1 MKNILNYIE
10 QMKGMYEGPRITAQ
24 EPRNM
29 DQAALVDDLE
39 PGALKDEM
47 KGNFDPS
54 QETHE
59 EYLRRINLERPFN
72 MAQGGQLVAPSVD
85 GSRPG
90 YQGPGKGSP
99 GVPKHYKTEM
109 SQLYTP
115 EVRQKILETRKRK
128 FQKTDPLGKRLQ
140 WIADNG
146 KNYDS
151 PLEMKKAYE
160 KYFKHKIGTKADALF
175 YTVEGGLGVTK
186 KLGVD
191 NAEVLI
197 KRIYLDQIDNL
208 INPSKQKRG
217 VVSFTKR
224 FSEDELFKASIIQ
237 NNPKVRNKFIDLFA
251 DINKNAGT
259 YAAELGPE
267 EMVLKLKSKGGYLLD
282 GYEKGGF
289 DFLFSYPRPGAPEQ
303 TIGGVHRGITRNT
316 LINAGVPVEH
326 IKSFQLVRKPL
337 ESIEEV
343 LRKVSTNP
351 NYAKKVWGVGSGTS
365 QKIASQLNN
374 FLEGQKE
381 ARKIVRD
388 LDTVFIKGQ
397 MNKEGYKGSVDS
409 YLKTDA
415 GKKSSY
421 NFTKVFGGVQFDHT
435 LAKSIG
441 RDYKYLPRN
450 YLLKGQ
456 FTTGKF
462 NRIKKDIFDLP
473 LIEMLKKH
481 EEGKISGTKIKE
493 FIDDF
498 NKKTGG
504 YADFTFDEKLGKIVY
519 PQEKKVIYDLSRYSN
534 PEAVAKELERNI
546 KMTMSDAFQKGY
558 RGIISEE
565 DLKGFRSKEAKQ
577 IGSSFQE
584 IVTNSKRGGALLT
597 HDILSKGKFK
607 PKCKTKFSSGGGG
620 FCGKAFAEAYPQ
632 EFLQEVMK
640 DPQMAKYLK
649 SKEALTAG
657 RSILNSAAKF
667 GRWGN
672 PLTIVGGEAWY
683 STLAGINEFGKGKSL
698 AESVNE
704 GLWFIPGKHSRD
716 LNMLLGPKTKGKAG
730 RNLPVIPDE
739 VRSQFDLL
747 TQLGD
752 LINQEGKLSGQLA
765 MQQYE
770 TGRLED
776 LKARKLW
783 EERFAPKKAFA
794 PEKSAETI
802 KLDYDK
808 MQGDINWSK
817 NIIPQ
822 IEKRLADVGV
832 KGEDIVQK
840 WQTADPTGKSY
851 SALQDRIKSKI
862 VDEFN
867 IGKTWDQADPYSGP
881 IWNWIKT
888 REKIP
893 FTNPE
898 LVAKQKRLDLLKEG
912 PDQTITKEN
921 IPPELIENF
930 LTKFPEYS
938 YVFEGASG
946 GRAGYMGGGITG
958 IRKPHAIPPER
969 GGLRSIMINVND
981 D

>member
-29 DQAALVDDLE
+29 DQAALVDELE

-128 FQKTDPLGKRLQ
+128 FQTTDPLGKRLQ
-140 WIADNG
+140 WIANNG
-146 KNYDS
+146 ENYDS

-160 KYFKHKIGTKADALF
+160 KHFKHKLGSKADALF
-175 YTVEGGLGVTK
+175 HTVKGGVGVSA

-191 NAEVLI
+191 NLEVLN
-197 KRIYLDQIDNL
+197 KRLYLDQIDNL
-208 INPSKQKRG
+208 TNPGKQKRG
-217 VVSFTKR
+217 VFSFTKG
-224 FSEDELFKASIIQ
+224 FSEDEIFKASIIQ
-237 NNPKVRNKFIDLFA
+237 NNPKVKKKFIDLFA

-259 YAAELGPE
+259 YAELGPE

-473 LIEMLKKH
+473 LIEMLKKY
-481 EEGKISGTKIKE
+481 EKGKISGTEIKN

-504 YADFTFDEKLGKIVY
+504 YADFTFDEKKGKIVY

>member
-29 DQAALVDDLE
+29 DQAALVDELE

-128 FQKTDPLGKRLQ
+128 FQTTDPLGKRLQ
-140 WIADNG
+140 WIANNG
-146 KNYDS
+146 ENYDS

-160 KYFKHKIGTKADALF
+160 KHFKHKLGSKADALF
-175 YTVEGGLGVTK
+175 HTVKGGVGVSA

-191 NAEVLI
+191 NLEVLN
-197 KRIYLDQIDNL
+197 KRLYLDQIDNL
-208 INPSKQKRG
+208 TNPGKQKRG
-217 VVSFTKR
+217 VFSFTKN
-224 FSEDELFKASIIQ
+224 FSEDEVFKSSIIQ
-237 NNPKVRNKFIDLFA
+237 NNPKVKNKFINLFA

-259 YAAELGPE
+259 YAELGPE

-282 GYEKGGF
+282 GYKKGGF
-289 DFLFSYPRPGAPEQ
+289 DFLKSYPRPGDPQQ
-303 TIGGVHRGITRNT
+303 TIGGVHKGITRNT
-316 LINAGVPVEH
+316 LINAGIPVEH

-421 NFTKVFGGVQFDHT
+421 NFTKVFGGVQFDYT

>member
-29 DQAALVDDLE
+29 DQAALVDELE

-128 FQKTDPLGKRLQ
+128 FQTTDPLGKRLQ
-140 WIADNG
+140 WIANNG
-146 KNYDS
+146 ENYDS

-160 KYFKHKIGTKADALF
+160 KHFKHKLGSKADALF
-175 YTVEGGLGVTK
+175 HTVKGGVGVSA

-191 NAEVLI
+191 NLEVLN
-197 KRIYLDQIDNL
+197 KRLYLDQIDNL
-208 INPSKQKRG
+208 TNPGKQKRG
-217 VVSFTKR
+217 VFSFTKN
-224 FSEDELFKASIIQ
+224 FSEDEVFKSSIIQ
-237 NNPKVRNKFIDLFA
+237 NNPKVKNKFINLFA

-259 YAAELGPE
+259 YAELGPE

-289 DFLFSYPRPGAPEQ
+289 DFLKSYPRPGDPKQ
-303 TIGGVHRGITRNT
+303 TIGGVHKGITRNT

>member
-29 DQAALVDDLE
+29 DQAALVDELE

-72 MAQGGQLVAPSVD
+72 MAEGGQLVAPSVD

-316 LINAGVPVEH
+316 LINAGIPVEH

-343 LRKVSTNP
+343 LRKVSKNP
-351 NYAKKVWGVGSGTS
+351 NYAKKVWGVGAGTS

-374 FLEGQKE
+374 FLEGQTE
-381 ARKIVRD
+381 ARKIIRD
-388 LDTVFIKGQ
+388 LDTMFIKGQ
-397 MNKEGYKGSVDS
+397 MNKEGYTGTVDS

-415 GKKSSY
+415 GKASRY

>member
-1 MKNILNYIE
+1 MSILDYIE
-10 QMKGMYEGPRITAQ
+10 KMKEMYEGDRITAQ

-29 DQAALVDDLE
+29 DQAALVDELE

-72 MAQGGQLVAPSVD
+72 MAEGGQLVAPSVD

-128 FQKTDPLGKRLQ
+128 FQTTDPLGKRLQ
-140 WIADNG
+140 WIANNG
-146 KNYDS
+146 ENYDS

-160 KYFKHKIGTKADALF
+160 KHFKHKLGSKADALF
-175 YTVEGGLGVTK
+175 HTVKGGVGVSA

-191 NAEVLI
+191 NLEVLN
-197 KRIYLDQIDNL
+197 KRLYLDQIDNL
-208 INPSKQKRG
+208 TNPGKQKRG
-217 VVSFTKR
+217 VFSFTKN
-224 FSEDELFKASIIQ
+224 FSEDEVFKSSIIQ
-237 NNPKVRNKFIDLFA
+237 NNPKVKNKFINLFA

-259 YAAELGPE
+259 YAELGPE

-289 DFLFSYPRPGAPEQ
+289 DFLKSYPRPGDPKQ
-303 TIGGVHRGITRNT
+303 TIGGVHKGITRNT

>member
-29 DQAALVDDLE
+29 DQAALVDELE

-128 FQKTDPLGKRLQ
+128 FQTTDPLGKRLQ
-140 WIADNG
+140 WIANNG
-146 KNYDS
+146 ENYDS

-160 KYFKHKIGTKADALF
+160 KHFKHKIGSKADALF
-175 YTVEGGLGVTK
+175 YTVKGGVGVSVDF
-186 KLGVD
+186 GVG
-191 NAEVLI
+191 NLEVLN
-197 KRIYLDQIDNL
+197 KRLYLDQIDNL
-208 INPSKQKRG
+208 TNPGKQKRG
-217 VVSFTKR
+217 VFSFTKG
-224 FSEDELFKASIIQ
+224 FSEDEIFKASIIQ
-237 NNPKVRNKFIDLFA
+237 NNPKVKKKFIDLFA

-259 YAAELGPE
+259 YAELGPE

-289 DFLFSYPRPGAPEQ
+289 DFLFSYPRPGDPEQ

-316 LINAGVPVEH
+316 LINAGIPVEH

-388 LDTVFIKGQ
+388 LDTMFIKGQ

-504 YADFTFDEKLGKIVY
+504 YADFTFDEKKGKIVY

>member
-29 DQAALVDDLE
+29 DQAALVDELE

-128 FQKTDPLGKRLQ
+128 FQTTDPLGKRLQ
-140 WIADNG
+140 WIANNG
-146 KNYDS
+146 ENYDS

-160 KYFKHKIGTKADALF
+160 KHFKHKLGSKADALF
-175 YTVEGGLGVTK
+175 HTVKGGVGVSA

-191 NAEVLI
+191 NLEVLN
-197 KRIYLDQIDNL
+197 KRLYLDQIDNL
-208 INPSKQKRG
+208 TNPGKQKRG
-217 VVSFTKR
+217 VFSFTKN
-224 FSEDELFKASIIQ
+224 FSEDEVFKSSIIQ
-237 NNPKVRNKFIDLFA
+237 NNPKVKNKFINLFA

-259 YAAELGPE
+259 YAELGPE

-289 DFLFSYPRPGAPEQ
+289 DFLKSYPRPGDPKQ
-303 TIGGVHRGITRNT
+303 TIGGVHKGITRNT

-558 RGIISEE
+558 KGIISEE
-565 DLKGFRSKEAKQ
+565 DLKGFRSVEAKQ

-584 IVTNSKRGGALLT
+584 IVKNSKRGGALLT

-930 LTKFPEYS
+930 LYKFPEYS
-938 YVFEGASG
+938 YMFEGASG
-946 GRAGYMGGGITG
+946 GRAGYSEGGITT
-958 IRKPHAIPPER
+958 
-969 GGLRSIMINVND
+969 LRSKYEYKK
-981 D
+981 

>member
-1 MKNILNYIE
+1 
-10 QMKGMYEGPRITAQ
+10 
-24 EPRNM
+24 
-29 DQAALVDDLE
+29 
-39 PGALKDEM
+39 
-47 KGNFDPS
+47 
-54 QETHE
+54 
-59 EYLRRINLERPFN
+59 
-72 MAQGGQLVAPSVD
+72 
-85 GSRPG
+85 
-90 YQGPGKGSP
+90 
-99 GVPKHYKTEM
+99 
-109 SQLYTP
+109 
-115 EVRQKILETRKRK
+115 
-128 FQKTDPLGKRLQ
+128 
-140 WIADNG
+140 
-146 KNYDS
+146 
-151 PLEMKKAYE
+151 
-160 KYFKHKIGTKADALF
+160 
-175 YTVEGGLGVTK
+175 
-186 KLGVD
+186 
-191 NAEVLI
+191 
-197 KRIYLDQIDNL
+197 
-208 INPSKQKRG
+208 
-217 VVSFTKR
+217 
-224 FSEDELFKASIIQ
+224 
-237 NNPKVRNKFIDLFA
+237 
-251 DINKNAGT
+251 
-259 YAAELGPE
+259 
-267 EMVLKLKSKGGYLLD
+267 
-282 GYEKGGF
+282 
-289 DFLFSYPRPGAPEQ
+289 
-303 TIGGVHRGITRNT
+303 
-316 LINAGVPVEH
+316 
-326 IKSFQLVRKPL
+326 
-337 ESIEEV
+337 
-343 LRKVSTNP
+343 
-351 NYAKKVWGVGSGTS
+351 
-365 QKIASQLNN
+365 
-374 FLEGQKE
+374 
-381 ARKIVRD
+381 
-388 LDTVFIKGQ
+388 

>member
-1 MKNILNYIE
+1 MSILDYIE
-10 QMKGMYEGPRITAQ
+10 KMKEMYEGDRITAQ

-29 DQAALVDDLE
+29 DQAALVDELE

-128 FQKTDPLGKRLQ
+128 FQTTDPLGKRLQ
-140 WIADNG
+140 WIANNG
-146 KNYDS
+146 ENYDS

-160 KYFKHKIGTKADALF
+160 KHFKHKLGSKADALF
-175 YTVEGGLGVTK
+175 HTVKGGVGVSA

-191 NAEVLI
+191 NLEVLN
-197 KRIYLDQIDNL
+197 KRLYLDQIDNL
-208 INPSKQKRG
+208 TNPGKQKRG
-217 VVSFTKR
+217 VFSFTKN
-224 FSEDELFKASIIQ
+224 FSEDEVFKSSIIQ
-237 NNPKVRNKFIDLFA
+237 NNPKVKNKFINLFA

-259 YAAELGPE
+259 YAELGPE

-289 DFLFSYPRPGAPEQ
+289 DFLKSYPRPGDPKQ
-303 TIGGVHRGITRNT
+303 TIGGVHKGITRNT

>member
-29 DQAALVDDLE
+29 DQAALVDELE

-72 MAQGGQLVAPSVD
+72 MAEGGQLVAPSVD

-128 FQKTDPLGKRLQ
+128 FQTTDPLGKRLQ
-140 WIADNG
+140 WIANNG
-146 KNYDS
+146 ENYDS

-160 KYFKHKIGTKADALF
+160 KHFKHKLGSKADALF
-175 YTVEGGLGVTK
+175 HTVKGGVGVSA

-191 NAEVLI
+191 NLEVLN
-197 KRIYLDQIDNL
+197 KRLYLDQIDNL
-208 INPSKQKRG
+208 TNPGKQKRG
-217 VVSFTKR
+217 VFSFTKN
-224 FSEDELFKASIIQ
+224 FSEDEVFKSSIIQ
-237 NNPKVRNKFIDLFA
+237 NNPKVKNKFINLFA

-259 YAAELGPE
+259 YAELGPE

-289 DFLFSYPRPGAPEQ
+289 DFLKSYPRPGDPKQ
-303 TIGGVHRGITRNT
+303 TIGGVHKGITRNT

-381 ARKIVRD
+381 AKKIVRD

-698 AESVNE
+698 AESVSE

-930 LTKFPEYS
+930 LYKFPEYS
-938 YVFEGASG
+938 YIFEGASG
-946 GRAGYMGGGITG
+946 GRAGYMGGGIAA

>member
-29 DQAALVDDLE
+29 DQAALVDELE

-72 MAQGGQLVAPSVD
+72 MAEGGQLVAPSVD

-128 FQKTDPLGKRLQ
+128 FQTTDPLGKRLQ
-140 WIADNG
+140 WIANNG
-146 KNYDS
+146 ENYDS

-160 KYFKHKIGTKADALF
+160 KHFKHKLGSKADALF
-175 YTVEGGLGVTK
+175 HTVKGGVGVSA

-191 NAEVLI
+191 NLEVLN
-197 KRIYLDQIDNL
+197 KRLYLDQIDNL
-208 INPSKQKRG
+208 TNPGKQKRG
-217 VVSFTKR
+217 VFSFTKN
-224 FSEDELFKASIIQ
+224 FSEDEVFKSSIIQ
-237 NNPKVRNKFIDLFA
+237 NNPKVKNKFINLFA

-259 YAAELGPE
+259 YAELGPE

-289 DFLFSYPRPGAPEQ
+289 DFLKSYPRPGDPKQ
-303 TIGGVHRGITRNT
+303 TIGGVHKGITRNT